1 MRTLQKKNRI
11 GKWEDWV
18 SLWYKEVWTG
28 KDGKMDSTHN
38 MDDIKVENGR
48 IKVIDNKQRRF
59 PPKK

>member
-38 MDDIKVENGR
+38 MDDI
-48 IKVIDNKQRRF
+48 
-59 PPKK
+59 